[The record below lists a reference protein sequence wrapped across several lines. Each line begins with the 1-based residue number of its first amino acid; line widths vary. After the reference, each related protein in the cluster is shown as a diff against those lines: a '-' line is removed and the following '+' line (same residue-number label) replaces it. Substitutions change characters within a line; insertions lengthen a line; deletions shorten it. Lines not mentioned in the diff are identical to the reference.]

1 MYVVYGR
8 VFLFMR
14 QALLSGP
21 AKITNIHIPF
31 QYSPSGFLFLCR
43 SNPWSTSPRRLNS
56 DPALILPSLGSCELR
71 SGSGDVHDRMP
82 GVSREMCTEPYA
94 PPCSYSNTSDWYL
107 PSGPGL
113 FIAQFSTCDRSGL
126 RPEVRR
132 TPLEL
137 SPN

>member
-31 QYSPSGFLFLCR
+31 QYSPSGFLFPCR

-56 DPALILPSLGSCELR
+56 DPALILLSLGPASSGRALVMFMTGCQVSLVRCVR
-71 SGSGDVHDRMP
+71 SPTPLLAVTRIPLTG
-82 GVSREMCTEPYA
+82 T
-94 PPCSYSNTSDWYL
+94 YL
-107 PSGPGL
+107 PDRAFSPLSSRPVTGQALGL
-113 FIAQFSTCDRSGL
+113 KFA
-126 RPEVRR
+126 
-132 TPLEL
+132 EL
-137 SPN
+137 PSD